1 MINAFEKKKS
11 VASKVKSISSNKGSI
26 VLQKVND
33 YLELVKIRLSLTVV
47 FSAILA
53 FLIACTGD
61 INWFDVGILAFGGLL
76 ITGSANALNQ
86 VLEKE
91 YDLLMKRTQ
100 NRPVATGRMSVSEA
114 VMAAGLMGLT
124 GIIFLASFNP
134 WTALFGMMAL
144 LSYAFLYTPMK
155 RVSTAAIA
163 IGAFPGA
170 LPVLI
175 GCVAFQGELTTLALG
190 LFALQFLWQFP
201 HFAAIG
207 WLGYEDYKKAGY
219 QFVSGQDKRVGLQSM
234 IYALFLIPVGL
245 IPYYSGLTGI
255 GSSMVVT
262 ILAIVYAWFGLNL
275 YRKNTRKSALQLMFS
290 SFFYLP
296 LTLIILFF
304 DKI

>member
-1 MINAFEKKKS
+1 MATKAKILRGKT
-11 VASKVKSISSNKGSI
+11 SSLVS
-26 VLQKVND
+26 QKVND
-33 YLELVKIRLSLTVV
+33 YLELIKIRLSLTVV
-47 FSAILA
+47 FSAIMA
-53 FLIACTGD
+53 FLIASVGN
-61 INWFDVGILAFGGLL
+61 INWLDTAILAIGGLL

-86 VLEKE
+86 VLEKDH
-91 YDLLMKRTQ
+91 DLLMKRTQ

-114 VMAAGLMGLT
+114 VMAAGFMGLA
-124 GIIFLASFNP
+124 GITFLASFNP

-207 WLGYEDYKKAGY
+207 WLGFEDYKKAGFR
-219 QFVSGQDKRVGLQSM
+219 FVSGKDKSVGFQSM
-234 IYALFLIPVGL
+234 IYAGLLIPVGL
-245 IPYYSGLTGI
+245 IPFFAGITGI
-255 GSSMVVT
+255 TSAVIVT
-262 ILAIVYAWFGLNL
+262 VFAIFYAWFGLNL
-275 YRKNTRKSALQLMFS
+275 YRNNTRKAALQLMFS

-296 LTLIILFF
+296 LTLIVLFF

>member
-1 MINAFEKKKS
+1 MATKATSIKNKS
-11 VASKVKSISSNKGSI
+11 VSLVS
-26 VLQKVND
+26 QKVND
-33 YLELVKIRLSLTVV
+33 YLELTKIRLSLTVV
-47 FSAILA
+47 FSAIMA
-53 FLIACTGD
+53 FLIANNSE
-61 INWFDVGILAFGGLL
+61 IIWLDVAILAFGGLL
-76 ITGSANALNQ
+76 ITGAANALNQ
-86 VLEKE
+86 VLEKDF
-91 YDLLMKRTQ
+91 DLLMERTQ
-100 NRPVATGRMSVSEA
+100 TRPVATGRMSVSEA

-124 GIIFLASFNP
+124 GIVFLASFNP

-207 WLGYEDYKKAGY
+207 WLGFKDYKKAGY
-219 QFVSGQDKRVGLQSM
+219 QFVTGQDKSVGMQSM
-234 IYALFLIPVGL
+234 IYALLLIPVGL
-245 IPYYSGLTGI
+245 IPFYSGMTGI
-255 GSSMVVT
+255 TSAIIVSV
-262 ILAIVYAWFGLNL
+262 LAVIYAWFAWNL
-275 YRKNTRKSALQLMFS
+275 YQKNTRKAALQLMFS